1 MWGLVR
7 WHLLIGLAAILCILC
22 VSWLALAYYIPAP
35 PSKITIATGVK
46 GGAYELL
53 GNRYKAILARSHV
66 TVDVRVTEGAG
77 ENLNLL
83 QDKNANVQA
92 AFVGGGVSNALLSP
106 DLLSLG
112 RISYQPFW
120 VFYRSAEIWPDLTS
134 MRGKRIAAGPP
145 GSDTRMVAEGL
156 LHISGIDLEAEA
168 LSPIFGLPAVK
179 ALAAGQID
187 AAFIGG
193 GPDSSIVQKLLRN
206 PDVRLLNFPR
216 AEALTKIYP
225 FLVRLVLPA
234 GVIDFAAN
242 NPPADVNLLGTTN
255 ALLVR
260 KDLHPQI
267 IYLLAQALMEVH
279 GEAGLFQ
286 RAGEFPT
293 QTDPEYPM
301 SESARDFYRSGPGLL
316 NRYLPFWVT
325 NYLQRAIA
333 ILIAA
338 IAIMLPVF
346 RFLPQLY
353 SWLVHQRLRKL
364 YRRLRLVET
373 ALREEITIAQA
384 EALESDLGDI
394 DREAS
399 VVPMR
404 DSDLFFIFWHHLDRT
419 RSRVASRLAEARNQ
433 TAKPLRR

>member
-1 MWGLVR
+1 MVGLSR
-7 WHLLIGLAAILCILC
+7 WRLFIGLFAAVCILAG
-22 VSWLALAYYIPAP
+22 SWLALAYFIPAP

-53 GNRYKAILARSHV
+53 GNRYKAILASSHV
-66 TVDVRVTEGAG
+66 TVEVRVTEGAG
-77 ENLNLL
+77 ENLKLL
-83 QDKNANVQA
+83 QDKDANVQVA
-92 AFVGGGVSNALLSP
+92 IVGGGASNTLLSP
-106 DLLSLG
+106 GLLSLG

-120 VFYRSAEIWPDLTS
+120 VFYRSTEIWSDLTS
-134 MRGKRIAAGPP
+134 LRGKRIAAGSP

-156 LHISGIDLEAEA
+156 LRISGIDLEAEA

-179 ALAAGQID
+179 ALTAGQID

-193 GPDSSIVQKLLRN
+193 GPDSSIVQELLRN

-234 GVIDFAAN
+234 GVIDFANN

-255 ALLVR
+255 AVLVR

-267 IYLLAQALMEVH
+267 VSLLAQALLQVH

-293 QTDPEYPM
+293 LTDPEYPM
-301 SESARDFYRSGPGLL
+301 AEGARDFYRSGPGLL

-325 NYLQRAIA
+325 NYLQRTIAIA
-333 ILIAA
+333 IAA
-338 IAIMLPVF
+338 IAIVVPVF
-346 RFLPQLY
+346 RIMPMLY
-353 SWLVHQRLRKL
+353 LWLVQQQLRKL
-364 YRRLRLVET
+364 YRRLRVVDE
-373 ALREEITIAQA
+373 ALQTELTIPQA
-384 EALESDLGDI
+384 EALKNDLADI
-394 DREAS
+394 DQAARG
-399 VVPMR
+399 VPMR
-404 DSDLFFIFWHHLDRT
+404 DSDLLFVFRHHLDRT
-419 RSRVASRLAEARNQ
+419 RSHLASRLGEMRSQATNIA
-433 TAKPLRR
+433 

>member
-1 MWGLVR
+1 MLGLGR
-7 WHLLIGLAAILCILC
+7 WHLFTGLVAAICILAG
-22 VSWLALAYYIPAP
+22 SWLALAYFIPAP

-53 GNRYKAILARSHV
+53 GDRYKAILASSHV
-66 TVDVRVTEGAG
+66 TVEVRVTDGAG
-77 ENLNLL
+77 ENLKLL
-83 QDKNANVQA
+83 QDKNADVQV
-92 AFVGGGVSNALLSP
+92 AFVGGGASNTLLSP

-112 RISYQPFW
+112 RVNYQPFW
-120 VFYRSAEIWPDLTS
+120 VFYRSTEEWHDLTS
-134 MRGKRIAAGPP
+134 MKGKRIAAGPP

-156 LHISGIDLEAEA
+156 LRISGIDLEAEA

-193 GPDSSIVQKLLRN
+193 GPDSPIVQELLRN

-234 GVIDFAAN
+234 GVIDFANN
-242 NPPADVNLLGTTN
+242 NPPADVNLLGATN
-255 ALLVR
+255 AVLVR
-260 KDLHPQI
+260 KDLNPQI
-267 IYLLAQALMEVH
+267 VSLLAQALVEVH

-293 QTDPEYPM
+293 LTDPEYPM
-301 SESARDFYRSGPGLL
+301 AEGARDFYRSGAGLL

-325 NYLQRAIA
+325 NYLQRTIAIA
-333 ILIAA
+333 IAA
-338 IAIMLPVF
+338 IAILVPAFRVVPMLY
-346 RFLPQLY
+346 L
-353 SWLVHQRLRKL
+353 WLVQQQLRKL
-364 YRRLRLVET
+364 YRRLRVVD
-373 ALREEITIAQA
+373 
-384 EALESDLGDI
+384 EALQMELTIPQVEALKNDLADL
-394 DREAS
+394 DQAAK

-404 DSDLFFIFWHHLDRT
+404 DSDLLFVFRHHLDRT
-419 RSRVASRLAEARNQ
+419 RSRLACRFEEMQSQA
-433 TAKPLRR
+433 TKIA